1 MMRRLIELFTVA
13 KHVFQREGLSPLLR
27 QGFVFLAGYFFRYET
42 YYLYK
47 IDIAQVLKQNSEA
60 DLLPKIRDL
69 TLKIVFTN
77 EQADKLAGQ
86 GFEFR
91 SLAMNDRKR
100 LDKGAIAFC
109 IFTGQE
115 LASIGWV
122 ALTQQAKDSL
132 DEVPLIIGFSNKE
145 SYTGRM
151 GQMMPVEQIGGS
163 ESLKG
168 DFVQIDKEGNPIEG
182 GIHSSD
188 ASFSLEVIKDQKT
201 KTAFMARQSG
211 DSVDLDIRKAFPNDT
226 EVASLL
232 KIDKTAVAEIVPSFR
247 FTITASDKLDSYSVA
262 CEVVIPLSKYVKG
275 MLNPRFPGE
284 LGLFG
289 YLIALLLQV
298 FPKPNS

>member
-145 SYTGRM
+145 SYTGSVLTNPKYRQM
-151 GQMMPVEQIGGS
+151 GLMRYGYFKRLQFIKEKGRLIDRSAVVKSNVASQMS
-163 ESLKG
+163 AAKLS
-168 DFVQIDKEGNPIEG
+168 G
-182 GIHSSD
+182 GIY
-188 ASFSLEVIKDQKT
+188 AEARFIK
-201 KTAFMARQSG
+201 
-211 DSVDLDIRKAFPNDT
+211 
-226 EVASLL
+226 LL
-232 KIDKTAVAEIVPSFR
+232 WWKFWREK
-247 FTITASDKLDSYSVA
+247 
-262 CEVVIPLSKYVKG
+262 PL
-275 MLNPRFPGE
+275 PTD
-284 LGLFG
+284 
-289 YLIALLLQV
+289 
-298 FPKPNS
+298 